1 VIKLQSYLAGSVF
14 ALLLMANLAME
25 LLDAFPANQYL
36 WHLNLL
42 FAREARPLL
51 QHLDELAGGG
61 SAVTLAALGG
71 LALVA
76 VAAAHMRLRLVA
88 AANCHVALMLM
99 LFLGSRSYARSFPY
113 GIPAD
118 NIVGSL
124 GANVSLVQLGIAAI
138 TLGLA
143 VTCVRCHVDYL
154 HRGLQL
160 ARQRPADAR
169 THGRSEWQ
177 PVINQATNTRASI
190 TQTSLL

>member
-1 VIKLQSYLAGSVF
+1 MTKLQSYLAGSVF
-14 ALLLMANLAME
+14 ALLLMANVAME
-25 LLDAFPANQYL
+25 LLNAFPANQYL

-71 LALVA
+71 LALVSI
-76 VAAAHMRLRLVA
+76 AAAHMRLRLVA
-88 AANCHVALMLM
+88 AANCHVALILM
-99 LFLGSRSYARSFPY
+99 LFLGTRSYTRSFPY

-118 NIVGSL
+118 DIVGSL

-138 TLGLA
+138 MLALA
-143 VTCVRCHVDYL
+143 VACVRCHIDYL

-160 ARQRPADAR
+160 ARRRGAPARP
-169 THGRSEWQ
+169 HGRSAWKPAAGQ
-177 PVINQATNTRASI
+177 GPA
-190 TQTSLL
+190 LG